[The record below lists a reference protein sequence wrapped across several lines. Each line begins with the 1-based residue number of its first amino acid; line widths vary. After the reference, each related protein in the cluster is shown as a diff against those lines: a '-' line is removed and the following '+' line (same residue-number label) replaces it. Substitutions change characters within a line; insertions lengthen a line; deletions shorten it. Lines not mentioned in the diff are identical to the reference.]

1 MNKKKII
8 IISLFVL
15 SIFSSL
21 YSQEKVTANELLKKV
36 SSFYSK
42 NQNLSFNTQYNL
54 YLDYTTKNVYEQYR
68 GMILKKNNV
77 NYFKI
82 KNTEFIAFK
91 DYGLKIS
98 HEEKA
103 LIIEKSANTMQNSPL
118 MLYDYE
124 KDFKSKIIES
134 NQSFYVCE
142 LVPAAKVSQI
152 MLSKVL
158 IYIKKSDYTISKQV
172 LYFIEKMESEDEK
185 KRIKESIPRLEIVFT
200 PRIKNEVKDNLL
212 IKRDNY
218 FTEKGNNIVISKR
231 FSKYQI
237 IKL

>member
-1 MNKKKII
+1 MNKRKII
-8 IISLFVL
+8 IALFVL

-21 YSQEKVTANELLKKV
+21 YSQEKITATQLLKKV
-36 SSFYSK
+36 SSIYSK
-42 NQNLSFNTQYNL
+42 NENLSFNTQYNL
-54 YLDYTTKNVYEQYR
+54 YLDYTTKKVYEQYR
-68 GMILKKNNV
+68 GMILKKKNV

-82 KNTEFIAFK
+82 KNTEFVAFK

-103 LIIEKSANTMQNSPL
+103 LIIEKSASTMQNSPL
-118 MLYDYE
+118 MLYDYN
-124 KDFKSKIIES
+124 KDFSSKIIES
-134 NQSFYVCE
+134 NQNYYVCE

-158 IYIKKSDYTISKQV
+158 IYIKKADYTISKQV

-212 IKRDNY
+212 VKKDNY
-218 FTEKGNNIVISKR
+218 FTEKGNTIVISKR